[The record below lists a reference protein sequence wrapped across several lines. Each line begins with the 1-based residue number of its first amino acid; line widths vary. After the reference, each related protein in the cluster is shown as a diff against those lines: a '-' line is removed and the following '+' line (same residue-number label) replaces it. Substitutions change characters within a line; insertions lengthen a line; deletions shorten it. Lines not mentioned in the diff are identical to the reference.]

1 MPEAGLEAF
10 RAAAARVQ
18 IGGAGL
24 MVIDGHVTIGE
35 SRDASLSV
43 EQLLATMDALGIDR
57 AVIAPAEGF
66 VPVRNREGNE
76 LTAEAARRSEGRLLA
91 YAVATPWLGQEALD
105 ELRRA
110 REAGACALKLDS
122 ALQGF
127 DLLDGQAEPLV
138 AFAIEAGWPVY
149 VRTGTPPHAL
159 PLQVAWLAARFPEGT
174 FLLGKSGATDFAHD
188 GPATLAAAPN
198 IYADSVHVE
207 WPTALAAA
215 DPEGRGGRVF
225 FSTDAP
231 FGDPAIELARV
242 TEAPYGAD
250 VRDAILGGTLARLL
264 GL

>member
-1 MPEAGLEAF
+1 
-10 RAAAARVQ
+10 
-18 IGGAGL
+18 

-57 AVIAPAEGF
+57 AVIGPAEGF

-76 LTAEAARRSEGRLLA
+76 LTVEAARRSDGKLLA

-110 REAGACALKLDS
+110 REAGARALKLDP

-159 PLQVAWLAARFPEGT
+159 PLQLAWLAARFTEGT
-174 FLLGKSGATDFAHD
+174 FLLGKAGATDFSHD

-198 IYADSVHVE
+198 IYADSVYVE

-225 FSTDAP
+225 FSTDTP

-242 TEAPYGAD
+242 TEAPYGGEI
-250 VRDAILGGTLARLL
+250 RDAILGGTLARLL

>member
-1 MPEAGLEAF
+1 
-10 RAAAARVQ
+10 
-18 IGGAGL
+18 
-24 MVIDGHVTIGE
+24 MVLDGHVTIGE
-35 SRDASLSV
+35 SRDAALSV
-43 EQLLATMDALGIDR
+43 EQLLATMDELWIDR
-57 AVIAPAEGF
+57 ALVAPAEGF

-76 LTAEAARRSEGRLLA
+76 LTAESARRSEGRLLA
-91 YAVATPWLGQEALD
+91 YAVATPWLGDEALE

-110 REAGACALKLDS
+110 REAGARALKLDP

-149 VRTGTPPHAL
+149 IRTGTPPHAL
-159 PLQVAWLAARFPEGT
+159 PLQVAWLAARFPEGA
-174 FLLGKSGATDFAHD
+174 FLLGKAGATDFSHD

-198 IYADSVHVE
+198 VYADSVYVE
-207 WPTALAAA
+207 WPTGLAAA

-242 TEAPYGAD
+242 TEAPYDAE

-264 GL
+264 GS

>member
-1 MPEAGLEAF
+1 
-10 RAAAARVQ
+10 
-18 IGGAGL
+18 

-43 EQLLATMDALGIDR
+43 EQLLATMDELGIDR
-57 AVIAPAEGF
+57 ALVAPAEGF

-76 LTAEAARRSEGRLLA
+76 LTADAARRSDGRLLA
-91 YAVATPWLGQEALD
+91 YAVATPWLGEEALA

-110 REAGACALKLDS
+110 REAGACALKLDP

-138 AFAIEAGWPVY
+138 AFAIDAGWPVY

-159 PLQVAWLAARFPEGT
+159 PLQLAWLASRFPEGS
-174 FLLGKSGATDFAHD
+174 FLLGKSGATDFSHD

-198 IYADSVHVE
+198 TYADSVYVE

-231 FGDPAIELARV
+231 FGDPPIELARV
-242 TEAPYGAD
+242 TDAPYGGEI
-250 VRDAILGGTLARLL
+250 RDAILGGTLARLL
-264 GL
+264 GS